1 LERSARAGNGIQT
14 TPSCADAFRKDV
26 NRYYQATIATGVSAD
41 PIAASRWSV
50 LFCVI
55 ETFFS
60 NFREAIGLSVFF
72 NQATQEGDYRQSHH
86 K

>member
-1 LERSARAGNGIQT
+1 
-14 TPSCADAFRKDV
+14 V
-26 NRYYQATIATGVSAD
+26 NRYYKATIATGVSAE

-60 NFREAIGLSVFF
+60 NFREAIGLPVFF
-72 NQATQEGDYRQSHH
+72 NEATHEVDYRQSHH
-86 K
+86 Q